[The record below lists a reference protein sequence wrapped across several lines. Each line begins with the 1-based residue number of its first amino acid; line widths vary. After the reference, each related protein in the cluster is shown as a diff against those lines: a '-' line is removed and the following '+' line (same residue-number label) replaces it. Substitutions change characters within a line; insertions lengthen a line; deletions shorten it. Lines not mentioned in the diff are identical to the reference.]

1 MARSS
6 TNLRYRILN
15 QARQTLVS
23 EGYRAL
29 SMRRLADSVGCTA
42 TSIYLY
48 FQNKDAL
55 FHALIDEG
63 IELLHQKLVQAGQS
77 AGEAKDRLQDL
88 AEAFLDF
95 GLKNPEYYEVMF
107 LLHPEHM
114 ERYPAEKYR
123 KARENLEFFAQAL
136 AEDAGRPQSPT
147 KKDRLQANVVWASLH
162 GAVSLLLAGR
172 VDVRLDQELFLNTLV
187 KQFTQPTSS

>member
-1 MARSS
+1 MTRTS
-6 TNLRYRILN
+6 TNLRDKILN
-15 QARQTLVS
+15 QARQTLIS

-29 SMRRLADSVGCTA
+29 SMRRLADSIGCTA

-48 FQNKDAL
+48 FRNKDAL

-63 IELLHQKLVQAGQS
+63 IGLLHQTLIQTAQS
-77 AGEAKDRLQDL
+77 AGHAKARLRDL

-123 KARENLEFFAQAL
+123 KARENLEIFAQAL
-136 AEDAGRPQSPT
+136 AEDAGRPQNPT
-147 KKDRLQANVVWASLH
+147 KEDRLQANVVWASLH

-172 VDVRLDQELFLNTLV
+172 VDIRLDQKRFLNTLV
-187 KQFTQPTSS
+187 NQFIQPTSS